1 MMLDGQDNFIQQI
14 MANHNAAMAAAAE
27 LTTPMGTSEGTLM
40 EREVDDLDF
49 VRSSR

>member
-1 MMLDGQDNFIQQI
+1 MMLDEQDEFIQQV
-14 MANHNAAMAAAAE
+14 MANCDAAITAVAE
-27 LTTPMGTSEGTLM
+27 STTHTGTSEGTLM

>member
-1 MMLDGQDNFIQQI
+1 MTLDEEDTFIQRI

-27 LTTPMGTSEGTLM
+27 SMTQTDTSKGTLV
-40 EREVDDLDF
+40 EREVDDSDF